1 MKLIVRLIL
10 LAGLLAL
17 GVWAWGFFFPTPHKI
32 IEKRLVKLARLASF
46 SSKDGNIK
54 RLADTERISLLLAR
68 NIQVVVDLP
77 GGRET
82 MFDNREELLQAMLAA
97 RLVVKDLVVQFTD
110 IGVVVNQDRQNAT
123 ALLTVKAKI
132 GVEPDWLVEELRFT
146 FKNTNDDWL
155 ITRLETVKPL
165 R

>member
-1 MKLIVRLIL
+1 
-10 LAGLLAL
+10 
-17 GVWAWGFFFPTPHKI
+17 
-32 IEKRLVKLARLASF
+32 
-46 SSKDGNIK
+46 
-54 RLADTERISLLLAR
+54 
-68 NIQVVVDLP
+68 
-77 GGRET
+77 
-82 MFDNREELLQAMLAA
+82 MFDNREELLQAMMAA
-97 RLVVKDLVVQFTD
+97 RPVVKDLVVQFTD